1 MIVISDQKNPTLYFG
16 NLSKY
21 AAKIKE
27 KKSSIVFL
35 GETFAFGIIGD
46 KTAVDFAALEAVLKK

>member
-1 MIVISDQKNPTLYFG
+1 MYFG

-21 AAKIKE
+21 AAKIKA

-35 GETFAFGIIGD
+35 GETFAFGLIGD
-46 KTAVDFAALEAVLKK
+46 KETVDFKGMEAVFKK